1 MPISNVTGMD
11 TNTQVLDTAV
21 IMEMM
26 KNIMNHITCQD
37 KAKKITKKHLAE
49 ITATIKPPGADPT
62 TLKRQL
68 FHTRNLRLKE
78 PIKRKL
84 RKSSRSRV

>member
-11 TNTQVLDTAV
+11 TNMQVLDTAV

-26 KNIMNHITCQD
+26 KNIMDHITCQD

-49 ITATIKPPGADPT
+49 ITATIKPPGAEPT

-68 FHTRNLRLKE
+68 FRTRNLRLKE